1 MGKPL
6 KTEEQLKTDIFNV
19 YSKYRDEQSPDR
31 RQTDFGQLC
40 DFIFRWCTSYN
51 IIPEA
56 KEMGEEIF
64 YAVKRVAEKML
75 KEEKDFFK
83 YLVTSLKNAQA
94 EYYRKDL
101 SNINKLPREV
111 KEIEKFISLQE
122 NNAGR
127 MLSEEEKIKI
137 ISKWFNKTE
146 KKAKECLKRIEN
158 KDVVSMTTFDD
169 KEKEKDI
176 PDFNNNPESMF
187 FSKFEKTS
195 DIRKA
200 VESVLQS
207 KQERTRECYRAL
219 FTVYCIDNSIDFE
232 GADHVLN
239 AEIFE
244 KYLKD
249 GEKPDQYEVY
259 KMYHPEVKK
268 DSAGVRATE
277 ILKTFLG
284 DLQTAI
290 KEKT

>member
-1 MGKPL
+1 VAKPQ
-6 KTEEQLKTDIFNV
+6 KTEEQLKADIFNV
-19 YSKYRDEQSPDR
+19 YSKCREEQSSDR
-31 RQTDFGQLC
+31 RQVNVLQLC
-40 DFIFRWCTSYN
+40 DFIFRWCTSYK
-51 IIPEA
+51 IVPKAE
-56 KEMGEEIF
+56 EMGLEIF
-64 YAVKRVAEKML
+64 NAVRRIAEKTL
-75 KEEKDFFK
+75 NEEKDFFS
-83 YLVTSLKNAQA
+83 YLSKTLKNAKA
-94 EYYRKDL
+94 EYYRKDI

-137 ISKWFNKTE
+137 ISEWFNKTD

-158 KDVVSMTTFDD
+158 KNVVSLTTFDD
-169 KEKEKDI
+169 EEKEIDI
-176 PDFNNNPESMF
+176 FDLNNDPESMLL
-187 FSKFEKTS
+187 SKIDTPDF
-195 DIRKA
+195 RKA

-232 GADHVLN
+232 GAASVLN

-249 GEKPDQYEVY
+249 GKKPDQYEVY

-268 DSAGVRATE
+268 ESAEVRASE
-277 ILKTFLG
+277 MLKTFLN
-284 DLQTAI
+284 DLKNAM
-290 KEKT
+290 KE